1 MSPEPALHA
10 AASAPYAEAIR
21 RLGRNARP
29 DGAGV
34 LDEELAGQVWNA
46 LLDERFSPAQEAA
59 LLMGLRVHG
68 ESAAMLAAFARATQ
82 PRLPALAGPPTI
94 VLHCAGQARRQ
105 ASLAPLVALALAES
119 GTRVLLSTPADTGRG
134 NSAGVLRALGLR
146 PGASADEVAAQLA
159 TRRLAWWPLAAW
171 APPLARLAGLRAS
184 LGFRN
189 TSHSLVK
196 LVSPLAQ
203 GVVAMNYTH
212 GAYRASLAEAATRL
226 GLNAWLARGTEG
238 DPVLWETEA
247 HAPLALL
254 RGAPLPLPGQP
265 PAEREATALIAGD
278 DAGTARYTRAVLA
291 GSAPWPAALTHQVR
305 QLRALAQAAH
315 TLEAAA

>member
-1 MSPEPALHA
+1 MSPDPALHQA
-10 AASAPYAEAIR
+10 VSAPYAEAIR

-34 LDEELAGQVWNA
+34 LDDDLAGRVWTA

-82 PRLPALAGPPTI
+82 PRLPALAGAPTI

-105 ASLAPLVALALAES
+105 ASLAPLLALALAES
-119 GTRVLLSTPADTGRG
+119 GTRVLLSTPAATGCG
-134 NSAGVLRALGLR
+134 NTAGVLRALGLHPSR
-146 PGASADEVAAQLA
+146 NADEVATQLA
-159 TRRLAWWPLAAW
+159 AQRLAWWPLAAW

-189 TSHSLVK
+189 TAHSLVK
-196 LVSPLAQ
+196 LLSPLAQ
-203 GVVAMNYTH
+203 GIVAMNYTH
-212 GAYRASLAEAATRL
+212 VAYRASLAEAAAQL
-226 GLNAWLARGTEG
+226 GLSAWLARGTEG
-238 DPVLWETEA
+238 DPVLWDSEA

-265 PAEREATALIAGD
+265 PAERETTGLIAGD
-278 DAGTARYTRAVLA
+278 DANTARYTRAVLA
-291 GSAPWPAALTHQVR
+291 GRAPRPAALAHQVS
-305 QLRALAQAAH
+305 QLRALAQAARP
-315 TLEAAA
+315 LEAAA